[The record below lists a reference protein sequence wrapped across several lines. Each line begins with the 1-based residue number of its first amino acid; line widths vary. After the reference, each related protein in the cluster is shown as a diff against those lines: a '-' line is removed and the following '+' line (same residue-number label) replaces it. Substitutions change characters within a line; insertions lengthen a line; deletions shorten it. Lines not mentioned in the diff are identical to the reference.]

1 MRYVIY
7 IYIYRI
13 SSLFH
18 AQIYPRIY
26 RPIKP
31 RLVIYEEQV
40 VENRRKTL
48 RSKIGRGFV
57 RPVYGERSRSRDLI
71 ERKLVMLRSIV
82 CRSKARVITARGRSA
97 DRDKSN

>member
-1 MRYVIY
+1 M
-7 IYIYRI
+7 
-13 SSLFH
+13 
-18 AQIYPRIY
+18 
-26 RPIKP
+26 
-31 RLVIYEEQV
+31 
-40 VENRRKTL
+40 ENRRKTL